1 LTRLTRGSDIRGRI
15 ADALRSDH
23 HNLEQMAR
31 RVRNPASIGCWRYTQ
46 VQPLGSQLVINPYLP
61 IEGDG
66 RNKPPVLA
74 FGNTRPPESFDA
86 LLEQARDLYA
96 DLEADANP
104 DGIGAFRVAF
114 NEGRI
119 RAMMLVLHARY
130 NKKVILTGHSLGGA
144 MAQIVAANNPDLTH
158 SVVTFQ
164 APGVSLYT
172 AIQWLGMD
180 PQQRDATY
188 HYRVRGDTLIVSAGL
203 AFMPGTVREFVVRE
217 VDSNIRAHI
226 ELILEPYLRG
236 LASSREISRRFEYL
250 DERAATLDT
259 RREDQRFRNFV
270 EFMRRL
276 WGHGPVLVRHD
287 VDLLR
292 REEDLPEE
300 LRYSSIENIE
310 MDADRRGALL
320 RFYRHMYF
328 LAWEYVKDQIRR
340 EQPTPQEMRNF
351 MRLTFRMPQYI
362 GRAAH
367 VLLAQNPLQALETEL
382 FPSSVPQA
390 REVIPGSWHD
400 NFRQNLRLFFPDRF
414 AQVYHRQDPLPA
426 GELMDRDGLLTPAGI
441 EYIQRHVAADDS
453 NIRSMRGDEIQQ
465 IFTGD
470 YSAGDPVDRAG
481 LERRRRYQHRWR
493 EAVVEQDVRN
503 HLGVSARGIDSVGH
517 LTSVNPINGFYA
529 NDAGDIVITG
539 RRFTTI
545 FDILGRL
552 ASMQPELN
560 PTHEPNRSLRQ
571 WTVLEL
577 LLRVLLWQGTRLGRD
592 CALYRAYLNAH
603 QHFLGC
609 RRSDPLGL
617 IAPRSLQLICCQAV
631 LPEEYGLQQFRGDAN
646 CYSQDR
652 NQTRCFGAYEWFTFL
667 FQLRSGTGFVANNQA
682 QAWNAVRQSVG
693 HRSMPASNTPGLKL
707 IRDKEPDIV
716 QILTSRSPMKIEV
729 LDTSFRWDIPW
740 HNFKTEFYASVF
752 RLMFPDASVEAL
764 DYRDRRTFRVS
775 SSRPRQLVYRRR

>member
-1 LTRLTRGSDIRGRI
+1 
-15 ADALRSDH
+15 
-23 HNLEQMAR
+23 M
-31 RVRNPASIGCWRYTQ
+31 
-46 VQPLGSQLVINPYLP
+46 INPYEP
-61 IEGDG
+61 VGDG
-66 RNKPPVLA
+66 GRRKPPVLA
-74 FGNTRPPESFDA
+74 FGNTRPPESFEA

-114 NEGRI
+114 NEGII
-119 RAMMLVLHARY
+119 RTMMRVFHARY

-172 AIQWLGMD
+172 ASQWLAMD
-180 PQQRDATY
+180 PQQRTATY

-203 AFMPGTVREFVVRE
+203 AFMPGIIREFAVREI
-217 VDSNIRAHI
+217 DSNIRAHI
-226 ELILEPYLRG
+226 ELILEPYLNG
-236 LASSREISRRFEYL
+236 PAPSREISRRFEYL

-259 RREDQRFRNFV
+259 RGEDQRFRNFV
-270 EFMRRL
+270 ELMRRT
-276 WGHGPVLVRHD
+276 WGRGPVFIRDD
-287 VDLLR
+287 VEQALR
-292 REEDLPEE
+292 WEEDLPEE
-300 LRYSSIENIE
+300 LRASSNLNPLDETHQ
-310 MDADRRGALL
+310 RGALL
-320 RFYRHMYF
+320 RYYRHVYF
-328 LAWEYVKDQIRR
+328 MAWEYVKDQIQR
-340 EQPTPQEMRNF
+340 ERPTPEQMRRF
-351 MRLTFRMPQYI
+351 MQLSFRLPQDV
-362 GRAAH
+362 GRAAR
-367 VLLAQNPLQALETEL
+367 VLLAQDPLQALSYDL
-382 FPSSVPQA
+382 YPSSVPQA
-390 REVIPGSWHD
+390 RDVIPESWQN
-400 NFRQNLRLFFPDRF
+400 NFRQNLQLFFLERF
-414 AQVYHRQDPLPA
+414 QQVYHRQDPLPA

-517 LTSVNPINGFYA
+517 LTGVNPINGFYA

-577 LLRVLLWQGTRLGRD
+577 LLRVLLWQGTHLGRD

-631 LPEEYGLQQFRGDAN
+631 LPEEYGLQQFKGEAN